1 MSSLP
6 NVSIAVLMTR
16 ATLHRGNTIGVRDR
30 LAAAG
35 SDFRGHL
42 SRDALVGAF
51 AEHVRAEVVDYDLC
65 AFGREQHR
73 LRASDS
79 AARAGYDCDLALE
92 SLFSLL
98 RCHRRLR

>member
-1 MSSLP
+1 MSDKSNENDLC
-6 NVSIAVLMTR
+6 VC
-16 ATLHRGNTIGVRDR
+16 
-30 LAAAG
+30 
-35 SDFRGHL
+35 GH
-42 SRDALVGAF
+42 AF

-79 AARAGYDCDLALE
+79 AARAGYDRDLALE